1 MKENKNLLSKFV
13 SGKGQL
19 TTPPAPQ
26 SVTHAVPVSA
36 GQPQDRSEISDVYM
50 VVDVT
55 YNAGVLQV
63 EKSTRCK
70 KITVGIAKWK

>member
-1 MKENKNLLSKFV
+1 MKENKNLLSRFV
-13 SGKGQL
+13 GGKGQL

-26 SVTHAVPVSA
+26 SATHPVPVSA
-36 GQPQDRSEISDVYM
+36 GQPQDRSETSDVYM

-70 KITVGIAKWK
+70 KIT